1 MLRPFNASPDPVG
14 DLLGLYL
21 DDERVVEARPWVM
34 MNFVS
39 SIDGGTA
46 FDGRSSRLSDED
58 DQELFKTLRAV
69 PDVILVG
76 AATVQAEDYGPVM
89 LDDERRGRRLAAGLT
104 EVPVLAIVS
113 GRLSFDPEARVFSDP
128 DHRPMVITGPDAEP
142 AKLAM
147 LGDAAD
153 VIILDE
159 ITPAAILT
167 RLGAASVIHCEGG
180 PRLAGQ
186 FVAAGLVDEMHI
198 TVAPKMI
205 SGISARIAH
214 GPSPDS
220 PLEMTL
226 DRALIGEQSLFLRYL
241 RS

>member
-1 MLRPFNASPDPVG
+1 MLRPFNPSPDPVD

-58 DQELFKTLRAV
+58 DQELFKTLRAL

-104 EVPVLAIVS
+104 EFPVLAIVS
-113 GRLSFDPEARVFSDP
+113 GRLSLDPEARVFSDS

-153 VIILDE
+153 MIILDE
-159 ITPAAILT
+159 ITPTAILT
-167 RLGAASVIHCEGG
+167 RLAAAAVIHCEGG

-205 SGISARIAH
+205 SGTSARIAH
-214 GPSPDS
+214 GPSPDA
-220 PLEMTL
+220 PFGMKL
-226 DRALIGEQSLFLRYL
+226 DRALVGEQSLFLRYL
-241 RS
+241 RA

>member
-1 MLRPFNASPDPVG
+1 MHRKLVADFEPID

-21 DDERVVEARPWVM
+21 SDERRGGDNPWVM
-34 MNFVS
+34 LNFVS

-46 FDGRSSRLSDED
+46 FDGRSSQLSDED

-76 AATVQAEDYGPVM
+76 AGTVVAEDYGPVT
-89 LDDERRGRRLAAGLT
+89 LDATRRQARVEAGLS
-104 EVPVLAIVS
+104 EVPTLAIVS
-113 GRLSFDPEARVFSDP
+113 GRLSIDPEARVFSDYE
-128 DHRPMVITGPDAEP
+128 HKPMVITGPDAEP

-153 VIILDE
+153 VVILE
-159 ITPAAILT
+159 EVSPAAILE

-180 PRLAGQ
+180 PTLTGQ
-186 FVAAGLVDEMHI
+186 FVAAGLVDEMNL

-205 SGISARIAH
+205 SGTSARVAH
-214 GPSPDS
+214 GPSPEL
-220 PLEMTL
+220 PFEMRL
-226 DRALIGEQSLFLRYL
+226 DRALVGEHSLFLRYL
-241 RS
+241 RV

>member
-1 MLRPFNASPDPVG
+1 MLRPFNASPDPVV

-21 DDERVVEARPWVM
+21 NDERVVESRPWVM

-89 LDDERRGRRLAAGLT
+89 LDDERRGRRLAVGLT

-128 DHRPMVITGPDAEP
+128 DHQPMVITGPDAEP

-205 SGISARIAH
+205 SGKSARVAH

-226 DRALIGEQSLFLRYL
+226 DRALIGEESLFLRYL
-241 RS
+241 RA